1 MINFTFFQLCAR
13 VGRRLA
19 FVSGVAVTLPLL
31 AWLMLGPQH
40 VAATTQNALQA
51 GQTTVGTA
59 QSQRSHAPMT
69 TLLTTLA
76 TTPPLTQP
84 HSLLTQVTANDIF
97 LPGTQPG
104 GLISALADST
114 SCTFCHVNHIV
125 TEYAGSMMA
134 NSARDPLF
142 RAALQVAN
150 QDVPGAGEFCIRCH
164 SPNAWLNGRAS
175 GDGANGSKLNA
186 MDLQGIS
193 CTTCHRLVPPT
204 PFAGESPRDAVE
216 RDHILGTVGATMRGS
231 GAYIL
236 DREEYRRGAYQVFP
250 PHATT
255 QTSYTRSAELC
266 ATCHDIDNP
275 LLSFD
280 TANGE
285 FRLNAPNTPA
295 PLTDR
300 LFPVE
305 RTYSEWAASDFANGG
320 VTGLDYPGLRR
331 ATGTESGPI
340 TVCQDCHMPM
350 VKSILGLGGIERE
363 VGKHQWAGGNSRWQK
378 GIWQLWKD
386 VAADTSFNADQTLAA
401 TAKGEAMLRR
411 AAELELAIVNNRLQ
425 VSVINNTG
433 HKLPT
438 GYAEGRRMWLQV
450 IAYSGT
456 TPIYQN
462 GVPVD
467 GAIGRGVK
475 IYEVKQGITPGHAQ
489 DLGQP
494 TLAGAGFHFILNNAT
509 MLDNRIPP
517 RGFTN
522 AAFVADGMQP
532 IGYGYADGQYWDTT
546 TYQIP
551 PATTTVSVTLL
562 YQTASPDYLDF
573 LEANADVVVADAVL
587 GEMNWGQTLG
597 QLRRDL
603 DLTAPAIM
611 ASAAITPTFDPNIP
625 FYQLYLPV
633 VTQ

>member
-1 MINFTFFQLCAR
+1 MSQFTFFPPLGRSSQRLIYLC
-13 VGRRLA
+13 L
-19 FVSGVAVTLPLL
+19 AVTLLFLL
-31 AWLMLGPQH
+31 DSLATAHYRVLAAPAEENPTPVASQARMSAF
-40 VAATTQNALQA
+40 VAAIAAAPPVTTSHSIISQL
-51 GQTTVGTA
+51 TA
-59 QSQRSHAPMT
+59 T
-69 TLLTTLA
+69 
-76 TTPPLTQP
+76 
-84 HSLLTQVTANDIF
+84 DIF

-104 GLISALADST
+104 GLSSALADST
-114 SCTFCHVNHIV
+114 TCTYCHVEHI
-125 TEYAGSMMA
+125 TSDYAGSMMA

-150 QDVPGAGEFCIRCH
+150 QDIPGGGELCIRCH

-175 GDGANGSKLNA
+175 GDGADGSKLNA

-204 PFAGESPRDAVE
+204 AMAGESPRDAVE
-216 RDHILGTVGATMRGS
+216 RDHILATAGATMQGS

-266 ATCHDIDNP
+266 ATCHDIVNP

-280 TANGE
+280 DAVGE
-285 FRLNAPNTPA
+285 FRLNAPDTPA

-300 LFPVE
+300 LFPIE
-305 RTYSEWAASDFANGG
+305 RTYSEWAASDFANAG
-320 VTGLDYPGLRR
+320 VDGLDYPGLRR
-331 ATGTESGPI
+331 ATGTADGPI

-350 VKSILGLGGIERE
+350 VKSILALGGVERDL
-363 VGKHQWAGGNSRWQK
+363 GKHQWAGGNSQWQK
-378 GIWQLWKD
+378 AIVQLWGE
-386 VAADTSFNADQTLAA
+386 VTADTSFNADQTLAA
-401 TAKGEAMLRR
+401 TVNGSVMLGR
-411 AAELELAIVNNRLQ
+411 AADLELAIVNNRLE
-425 VSVINNTG
+425 VKVINNTG

-450 IAYSGT
+450 IAYAGE

-467 GAIGRGVK
+467 GEIGRGVK
-475 IYEVKQGITPGHAQ
+475 VYEVKQGITAGHAQ
-489 DLGQP
+489 DLGDP
-494 TLAGAGFHFILNNAT
+494 TLAGEGFHFILNNAT

-522 AAFVADGMQP
+522 ATFVAADMEP

-573 LEANADVVVADAVL
+573 LEANANVVVEDAVL
-587 GEMNWGQTLG
+587 GPTNWGETLG

-603 DLTAPAIM
+603 NLTAPAIM
-611 ASAAITPTFDPNIP
+611 ATAAITPTFDPNIP
-625 FYQLYLPV
+625 FYQSYLPV